1 MSASIPIIEAKNVSK
16 SYGRIAALSD
26 ISTSVRAGEVTC
38 VLGDNGAGKST
49 FIKILAGFHRH
60 DAGELLLD
68 GAPVVFE
75 NPRAALDAGIAT
87 LYQDLALLPLMSVWR
102 NFFLGREPTR
112 GMPPLRRLDV
122 AKAKKVCLEELR
134 LLGINLKDADQLV
147 GTMSGGERQAVAI
160 ARAIH
165 FGARIII
172 LDEPTAALGVKQSGI
187 VLRNVAE
194 ARDRGLGIVLITHNP
209 RHAYLVGDR
218 FLVLNLGRSLGE
230 FGRADVTEVELT
242 ALMAGGTEFDE
253 LRTALRAAPQQA
265 QQAQRLG

>member
-1 MSASIPIIEAKNVSK
+1 
-16 SYGRIAALSD
+16 
-26 ISTSVRAGEVTC
+26 
-38 VLGDNGAGKST
+38 
-49 FIKILAGFHRH
+49 
-60 DAGELLLD
+60 
-68 GAPVVFE
+68 FE

-122 AKAKKVCLEELR
+122 AKAKKICLEELR

-194 ARDRGLGIVLITHNP
+194 ARDRGLG
-209 RHAYLVGDR
+209 
-218 FLVLNLGRSLGE
+218 E